1 MSKRAKK
8 LLVVILLLA
17 AAGGAAYIWF
27 HWGNPVQLWAA
38 ETRRTPAPQQNAQV
52 RPASGAAGEEPA
64 PTEEPPG
71 VAILLTVVHGDGS
84 RQDFSIATKERNLR
98 RILEKEGLIAGVEYD
113 WGLYVLAVDGE
124 TADTSLQQWW
134 CLSRDGEVST
144 VGVDG
149 TVIAGGE
156 HFTYTLI
163 TGSGAEDAV
172 SKPASVTFTLR
183 VIHGDESEKVFTI
196 TTTETTLRAALEQQG
211 LIEGVEGD
219 YGLYI
224 YTVDGE
230 TIHESHH
237 DWWRLTK
244 NGELSELGVDHIQIA
259 DGDRY
264 ELSFVKGV
272 Y

>member
-1 MSKRAKK
+1 M
-8 LLVVILLLA
+8 
-17 AAGGAAYIWF
+17 
-27 HWGNPVQLWAA
+27 
-38 ETRRTPAPQQNAQV
+38 
-52 RPASGAAGEEPA
+52 
-64 PTEEPPG
+64 
-71 VAILLTVVHGDGS
+71 
-84 RQDFSIATKERNLR
+84 
-98 RILEKEGLIAGVEYD
+98 
-113 WGLYVLAVDGE
+113 
-124 TADTSLQQWW
+124 
-134 CLSRDGEVST
+134 
-144 VGVDG
+144 
-149 TVIAGGE
+149 
-156 HFTYTLI
+156 
-163 TGSGAEDAV
+163 
-172 SKPASVTFTLR
+172 
-183 VIHGDESEKVFTI
+183 IHGDESEKVFTI